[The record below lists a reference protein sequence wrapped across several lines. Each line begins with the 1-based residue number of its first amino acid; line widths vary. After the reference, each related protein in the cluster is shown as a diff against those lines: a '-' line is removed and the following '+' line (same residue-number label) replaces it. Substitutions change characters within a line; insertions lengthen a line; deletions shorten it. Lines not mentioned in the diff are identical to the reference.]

1 MALNPKQ
8 QRFVAEYV
16 KDLNATQAA
25 IRAGYSAKTAGPAA
39 SRMLANVKIA
49 AAVAVKQGKIAEKL
63 EITAEALIRDVA
75 EIGDLAKRD
84 GVYASALKSRD
95 MLGRVLRDAN
105 PFAERVEQK
114 INLETS
120 ETTPLELARGLAFV
134 LALAQREAKTAPAA
148 PAAPPIKH

>member
-1 MALNPKQ
+1 MALTPKQ

-25 IRAGYSAKTAGPAA
+25 IRAGYSAKTAKQIG
-39 SRMLANVKIA
+39 SRLLTNVDVA
-49 AAVAVKQGKIAEKL
+49 AAVAAKQGKIAEKL

-75 EIGDLAKRD
+75 EIGDMAKRD

-105 PFAERVEQK
+105 PFGERVEQK
-114 INLETS
+114 ITLETT

-134 LALAQREAKTAPAA
+134 LALAQREAKTASAA